1 MGIKILVVDDQKMIR
16 NGLRNLIEKQPN
28 IEFIGE
34 TEDGLT
40 AVKMAEKLMP
50 DVVLMDVIMPGLNGI
65 EATRQIKNKFP
76 QVKVIA
82 LSILSNRELIREMFK
97 AGASAYLLKE
107 DVSEEWL
114 KAVKAVRADQVYI
127 SQRLADKDIKAY
139 IEDIQK
145 NK

>member
-1 MGIKILVVDDQKMIR
+1 MSTKILIVDDQKVIR
-16 NGLRNLIEKQPN
+16 KALHALIER
-28 IEFIGE
+28 ERDMEVIGE
-34 TEDGLT
+34 AGDGLT
-40 AVKMAEKLMP
+40 AVRMTEELKP
-50 DVVLMDVIMPGLNGI
+50 DVVLMDIVMPCLSGV
-65 EATRQIKNKFP
+65 EATRCIKSKFP
-76 QVKVIA
+76 QVKIITF
-82 LSILSNRELIREMFK
+82 SILSNRELIRDMFK
-97 AGASAYLLKE
+97 SGASAYLLKE